1 MAAAGSAAS
10 EPLPEEDGVMRES
23 IHLGTIRGIRIGL
36 NWSLLVVFWL
46 IAWSLAGSQLP
57 HGAPGYAR
65 VAYWLAA
72 LVATLVF
79 YACLLAHELAHA
91 IVARRFGMRVE
102 GIVLWL
108 FGGVSKLRGDAPR
121 ASVELRMAAAGPA
134 TSLALGV
141 GFLAVT
147 RLLGAAGVSSLASA
161 VTGWLGW
168 VNALLAGFN
177 LLPAFPLDGGRVL
190 RGVLWQ
196 RHGDRTRATR
206 SAARAGQ
213 AFGYLLIAFGI
224 WELFGGAGLG
234 GLWLVLLGW
243 FLVGA
248 ARAEQEVV
256 TMQARLAGLL
266 VADAMTPNPVV
277 VPADASVAGLV
288 EHWLSRYRQAAFPV
302 VDADG
307 AVMGLV
313 TPARVKRV
321 PVPQRP
327 YVLVRAIACP
337 LRELVVSHPDA
348 PLGEVVWRL
357 AASREQQGLVMEG
370 GHLVGML
377 SVADVTRAIRLAELT
392 TPARGQAR

>member
-1 MAAAGSAAS
+1 
-10 EPLPEEDGVMRES
+10 
-23 IHLGTIRGIRIGL
+23 
-36 NWSLLVVFWL
+36 
-46 IAWSLAGSQLP
+46 
-57 HGAPGYAR
+57 

-72 LVATLVF
+72 VVATLVF

-91 IVARRFGMRVE
+91 ILARRFGMRVE

-108 FGGVSKLRGDAPR
+108 LGGVSKLQGDAPR

-147 RLLGAAGVSSLASA
+147 RLLGAAGVSLLAGA

-206 SAARAGQ
+206 SAARAGR

-224 WELFGGAGLG
+224 WELFGGAGLA

-243 FLVGA
+243 FLLGA
-248 ARAEQEVV
+248 ARAEQEAV

-266 VADAMTPNPVV
+266 VADAMMPNPVV
-277 VPADASVAGLV
+277 VPADTSIADLV

-307 AVMGLV
+307 SVLGLV
-313 TPARVKRV
+313 TPARAKRV
-321 PVPQRP
+321 PAPQRP
-327 YVLVRAIACP
+327 SVLVRAIACP
-337 LRELVVSHPDA
+337 LRELVVSPPDA

-370 GHLVGML
+370 EHLVGTL
-377 SVADVTRAIRLAELT
+377 SMTDVRRAIRLAEPT
-392 TPARGQAR
+392 TPARGEAG